1 MENIQLI
8 NTLLYHKDPVKQE
21 EMTLCEHTK
30 ICGDPL
36 KQHTLGGLS
45 CLGCLGRKILFIKT
59 QVLNILEGLIGLEEL
74 KGDNLR
80 VSSQCLYPSSINNRL
95 KLPPR

>member
-1 MENIQLI
+1 MENIQPMD
-8 NTLLYHKDPVKQE
+8 TLLYHKDPVKQE

-30 ICGDPL
+30 ICRDPL

-45 CLGCLGRKILFIKT
+45 CLGSLSQKILFYKT

-74 KGDNLR
+74 QHDSLR

>member
-1 MENIQLI
+1 M
-8 NTLLYHKDPVKQE
+8 NTLLYPKDPVKQE
-21 EMTLCEHTK
+21 ETTLREHTK

-45 CLGCLGRKILFIKT
+45 CLGCLSRKILFIKT

-74 KGDNLR
+74 EHDNLR
-80 VSSQCLYPSSINNRL
+80 VSSQCLYPSSRGNRFR
-95 KLPPR
+95 LPPR

>member
-1 MENIQLI
+1 MD
-8 NTLLYHKDPVKQE
+8 TLLFPKDPVKQE
-21 EMTLCEHTK
+21 ELTLREHTK

-36 KQHTLGGLS
+36 IQHTLGGLS
-45 CLGCLGRKILFIKT
+45 CLGCLSQKILFYKT

-74 KGDNLR
+74 KGDILR
-80 VSSQCLYPSSINNRL
+80 VSSQCLYPSSISNRI